1 MVSEEGNSHFT
12 EGKLRLR
19 DGKKLLMAQSS
30 WCTVEL
36 DLNLGMWMALSGP

>member
-19 DGKKLLMAQSS
+19 DGKKLLMAQS